1 MKGVVFS
8 PYNTGKMKKVGHR
21 VYLDLVS
28 AEIKQK
34 NNSNLKWGL
43 NVAEFGVQLFKV
55 SLA

>member
-43 NVAEFGVQLFKV
+43 NVAEFGAQLFKV